1 MEQIGLQATPQRMEI
16 VEFIYSLFP
25 KRELIN
31 WKDNYNRT
39 FVYNGI
45 ENIENE
51 SIADDFTGFALQ
63 IESTESEFKTII
75 TLYRASEQ
83 YLEERELFLALKLSE
98 KFNCRTIINAPEF
111 LAKGDPYYS
120 LIIDG
125 EKIYLADDSGT
136 MWGDGEGNEVSII
149 REIELKKYD
158 FDEYGEKI

>member
-1 MEQIGLQATPQRMEI
+1 M
-16 VEFIYSLFP
+16 
-25 KRELIN
+25 
-31 WKDNYNRT
+31 
-39 FVYNGI
+39 
-45 ENIENE
+45 
-51 SIADDFTGFALQ
+51 
-63 IESTESEFKTII
+63 
-75 TLYRASEQ
+75 
-83 YLEERELFLALKLSE
+83 ALKLSK

-149 REIELKKYD
+149 REIELKKYN

>member
-16 VEFIYSLFP
+16 VEFIHSLFP
-25 KRELIN
+25 QRALIN
-31 WKDNYNRT
+31 WKDNYKRT

-45 ENIENE
+45 ENIEDE

-83 YLEERELFLALKLSE
+83 HLEERELFLALKLSK
-98 KFNCRTIINAPEF
+98 KFNCRTIINAPTW
-111 LAKGDPYYS
+111 LAKNDPYYS

-125 EKIYLADDSGT
+125 EKIYLADGSST
-136 MWGDGEGNEVSII
+136 
-149 REIELKKYD
+149 
-158 FDEYGEKI
+158 